1 MEHARRFFDSEKPN
15 YSGAFLKAL
24 VIIGSSRAIVRDRID
39 VVKEQGYATD
49 GLEVIGLV
57 HAKTSESYEMILP
70 EEEDGIVFVCDR
82 VAKSLDKGTDGLPLS
97 AQRLVRRSI
106 QYDERR

>member
-24 VIIGSSRAIVRDRID
+24 VIIGSSPATVRDRID

-97 AQRLVRRSI
+97 AQRLVRRI
-106 QYDERR
+106 IHYDELR